1 MAWRGPNATAEHRFS
16 TGELFSAY
24 LVSVGDVEGGLALLA
39 TQASADA
46 GDYRDVARIVVTHFA
61 EFLERPADELPEKFC
76 ALIYPTPFVTS
87 VSEAAHRH
95 GLDPAAMFAIMRRES
110 RFDPNARSA
119 VEALG
124 LFQIMPYTA
133 TALGPRSGLD
143 HLSSED
149 FSEEQL
155 ILQPSVNAALAAT
168 LARDLFTMFD
178 DALAPVIASYNAGE
192 DRVSI
197 WWESAPNLRD
207 GLFVDTIPYRET
219 RRFAK
224 EVIANVEGYRRV
236 YCNTLGAQ

>member
-1 MAWRGPNATAEHRFS
+1 
-16 TGELFSAY
+16 
-24 LVSVGDVEGGLALLA
+24 
-39 TQASADA
+39 
-46 GDYRDVARIVVTHFA
+46 
-61 EFLERPADELPEKFC
+61 
-76 ALIYPTPFVTS
+76 
-87 VSEAAHRH
+87 
-95 GLDPAAMFAIMRRES
+95 MFAIMRRES

-119 VEALG
+119 VGALG

-133 TALGPRSGLD
+133 TALGPRSELD

-149 FSEEQL
+149 FAEEQI
-155 ILQPSVNAALAAT
+155 ILQPPVNAALATT

-197 WWESAPNLRD
+197 WWESARNLRQD
-207 GLFVDTIPYRET
+207 LFVDTIPYSET

-236 YCNTLGAQ
+236 YGNTLSAQ